1 MCMVVLKVGTLTSTH
16 VFVLI
21 MALCLLDTISSVKHS
36 RYSISTLLS
45 ICETGC
51 HALGVC
57 GGCMHV
63 CVRFPCS
70 CKSPAWHV
78 DSVGK
83 QQVWDTLM
91 ACADGFRTLPMR
103 GLFLCLLIYSFST
116 AAETLGSVWLPCES
130 TWVFSYPPLPFFP
143 LAYPH
148 RIWLCVC
155 VCVFYD
161 SNLINLK
168 VTLYHWVSV
177 RQQRVEER
185 LQFDCHIWLLSHSS
199 YLWWMG

>member
-51 HALGVC
+51 HSLGVC

-103 GLFLCLLIYSFST
+103 GLFLRLLIYSFST
-116 AAETLGSVWLPCES
+116 AAETLGSVWLFPRVKALWEHLGVFLS
-130 TWVFSYPPLPFFP
+130 TPSILSFSLPPPYLV
-143 LAYPH
+143 
-148 RIWLCVC
+148 VC
-155 VCVFYD
+155 VCVYVC
-161 SNLINLK
+161 SMTP
-168 VTLYHWVSV
+168 TLST
-177 RQQRVEER
+177 
-185 LQFDCHIWLLSHSS
+185 
-199 YLWWMG
+199 